1 MASRRRR
8 RKTIGKVV
16 SDVERRIRVVEKR
29 PGAKRL
35 KRNVVTAEKIKYRT
49 VVAKNIVVDGV
60 TPTEVSFGT
69 TVVSGTD
76 PDILKEGTTVVDPDT
91 GGQKV
96 YSENL
101 EDYVFITDPVAQAT
115 ADEKNSTY
123 YQDAQPT
130 GGTYEV
136 GDMWIDTNDNDKLY
150 TWDGTAWSLTQDS
163 AAASAAAQS
172 AYNAAI
178 ASLQPSADTIVNASN
193 QITAVNTNGITV
205 YSGASATTGA
215 RIVMNSAGIA
225 GFDATST
232 NSSTGATFSISAS
245 TGAAVFKG
253 SIQSGSTIS
262 GATITGGII
271 RTANESTTP
280 RIELNSTSANNM
292 LFYGSGT
299 APGVISVSSHTIF
312 FYAPGSSIGAG
323 ANMQIYG
330 NESSVT
336 PNGIFLQ
343 GGTSTALTFSM
354 SSTTIALNQG
364 THGVRINANGVII
377 DGAAGESQE
386 AARNIRITQTEPTSG
401 ASSGTTN
408 GTVLLVREA

>member
-1 MASRRRR
+1 LASRRRR

-16 SDVERRIRVVEKR
+16 SDVERRVRVVEKR

-60 TPTEVSFGT
+60 TPNEVSFGT

-96 YSENL
+96 YSTDL
-101 EDYVFITDPVAQAT
+101 EDYILVTDPAAQAT
-115 ADEKNSTY
+115 ADSKNATY

-163 AAASAAAQS
+163 AAASAAAQT
-172 AYNAAI
+172 AYDAAI
-178 ASLQPSADTIVNASN
+178 ASLQPSASTIVNASN

-225 GFDATST
+225 GFDTTST
-232 NSSTGATFSISAS
+232 NASTGATFSISAS
-245 TGAAVFKG
+245 TGDAVFKG
-253 SIQSGSTIS
+253 SIQSGSTIT
-262 GATITGGII
+262 GAAITGGTIK
-271 RTANESTTP
+271 TADSGT
-280 RIELNSTSANNM
+280 RIELTTTDANRIY
-292 LFYGSGT
+292 FYGSGT
-299 APGVISVSSHTIF
+299 VPGVVSVDSHRIF
-312 FYAPGSSIGAG
+312 VYAPGSTTNAGSRMSLYGDQAAGDLANQVALVGGTSGALSFRMSTTNISLDQGTYTLRMTATGVTIDG
-323 ANMQIYG
+323 ASAAGSYMLRNVRIST
-330 NESSVT
+330 SSVT
-336 PNGIFLQ
+336 
-343 GGTSTALTFSM
+343 
-354 SSTTIALNQG
+354 
-364 THGVRINANGVII
+364 
-377 DGAAGESQE
+377 
-386 AARNIRITQTEPTSG
+386 SG
-401 ASSGTTN
+401 DASGTTDGN
-408 GTVLLVREA
+408 IYLVREA